1 VLHSGGVLRIRLPSP
16 ADQLTLGGQKPLLFK
31 RFEHERDTLRTQRR
45 IAIGNVKV
53 QVRGVGVS
61 GVSQQREDISAMNL
75 VPDLD
80 PNTSRLQMRIKS

>member
-1 VLHSGGVLRIRLPSP
+1 
-16 ADQLTLGGQKPLLFK
+16 LLFK
-31 RFEHERDTLRTQRR
+31 GFEHERDTLRTQRR